1 MATLFG
7 EFAAPALGAATAD
20 AEARLALEDAFY
32 VAKATRAHWDAKRR
46 NAMKTMHG
54 GYGAYGGEGEG
65 TYGGDARHARNT
77 RGGFYY
83 GGGGGSGGGARG
95 GPLETPH
102 PGGVSHLGGGFGF
115 GFPPLAPR
123 PELPRDVAED
133 LPAATAVFFAVLAV
147 ATPSPGGSAD
157 GDRAS
162 VVGEAAMRKDA
173 VAALEQPLDAALR
186 AADEAAEAAREALDA
201 HDHAGSGDA
210 GVFAAAARR
219 PAAGA
224 AAAAGLGFAGPPPGA
239 SSGEF
244 GLGLV
249 GGLSSPYGG
258 VPAYG
263 GLGGGLGGSAFDSS
277 DGERDARREDLATRL
292 ATRRVVE
299 AARLA
304 RALAA
309 LDAEVGDGGGGVAAS
324 ESVRERCEASVVS
337 ASDGGAL
344 TALRSA
350 LQTVS
355 FQDDDDASRRSYL
368 DLAHA
373 VALRAVRAMLERP
386 ALGEALAAVEIPM
399 TRAQVE
405 REERLAMLERA
416 MDAEA
421 EAEAGGVA
429 RRRRTRRDRLARVT
443 TPRAAAP
450 GSTTSTTTTG
460 TTARRA
466 TEARTAATTT
476 TRTAGGTPATTSA
489 AAGRRRSARASS
501 RSRRR
506 RTRSGSPR

>member
-1 MATLFG
+1 MRPRRRGDLPPRPPERRRGPPPPLRSRSEPGGPPFAAVAASPRGATLKRDVDAFVAGLLAIPEDASSSSSNASASAGLLARLADILAAPAPGTAPTPAPYVVETPGGRSPTPGGGAADGSSNDAARAADPTDPFAAARALELVADERGRRAAARLARARAKTRRGVPVPRDARERREQGRPRRSTRRRRELATLG

-20 AEARLALEDAFY
+20 AEARLALEDAFH

-210 GVFAAAARR
+210 GVFFAAAARR
-219 PAAGA
+219 PAA
-224 AAAAGLGFAGPPPGA
+224 
-239 SSGEF
+239 
-244 GLGLV
+244 
-249 GGLSSPYGG
+249 
-258 VPAYG
+258 
-263 GLGGGLGGSAFDSS
+263 
-277 DGERDARREDLATRL
+277 
-292 ATRRVVE
+292 
-299 AARLA
+299 
-304 RALAA
+304 
-309 LDAEVGDGGGGVAAS
+309 
-324 ESVRERCEASVVS
+324 
-337 ASDGGAL
+337 
-344 TALRSA
+344 
-350 LQTVS
+350 
-355 FQDDDDASRRSYL
+355 
-368 DLAHA
+368 
-373 VALRAVRAMLERP
+373 
-386 ALGEALAAVEIPM
+386 
-399 TRAQVE
+399 
-405 REERLAMLERA
+405 
-416 MDAEA
+416 
-421 EAEAGGVA
+421 A
-429 RRRRTRRDRLARVT
+429 RRRRRGSGSRAPLPALRPASSGSDSSGGCPRL
-443 TPRAAAP
+443 
-450 GSTTSTTTTG
+450 
-460 TTARRA
+460 TAGFR
-466 TEARTAATTT
+466 RTAV
-476 TRTAGGTPATTSA
+476 
-489 AAGRRRSARASS
+489 
-501 RSRRR
+501 
-506 RTRSGSPR
+506 